1 MGTRVFDAVCP
12 PSQQPRYAPAIKS
25 VKDWFERLSLH
36 DKSIVLTVVDKQL
49 VNLIFNM
56 FKVYS

>member
-1 MGTRVFDAVCP
+1 VCP